1 MMREIFNYNVNNIDN
16 NFNFIVKGV
25 STISKP
31 KNNSVIFLNKADL
44 NLLENL
50 KEIKESVIFLKNTL
64 TVKELEDKNIV
75 KYVDNPRLE
84 FAKFLNFLLKNIKKN
99 KTFKFNQLGYYH
111 GENITI
117 GENVLIEPFVRL
129 GNNIKIGNNTIIKS
143 GVIIEDNVIIG
154 ENCYIR
160 ENSIIGGEDFGIE
173 TDIDGSTVRIPHFG
187 GVRIGNNVEIGAG
200 STVCS
205 GTIEETIVEDYVK
218 VDYSVNVGHN
228 TRIGRG
234 TLICSGALIGGSST
248 LGNNVFIGMNASIKS
263 KMIIGNNAVIGM
275 GSIICN
281 YINDGEIFTN
291 EMADKLENIKVI
303 RNLKQK
309 ILKREKNE

>member
-1 MMREIFNYNVNNIDN
+1 MREIFNYNVNNIDS
-16 NFNFIVKGV
+16 NFNFVVKGV
-25 STISKP
+25 STVFNP
-31 KNNSVIFLNKADL
+31 KNNSIIFLNKSNLD
-44 NLLENL
+44 LLENL
-50 KEIKESVIFLKNTL
+50 KEIKESLIFLKNTL
-64 TVKELEDKNIV
+64 TVKELEYQNIV

-84 FAKFLNFLLKNIKKN
+84 FAKFLNFLLKSIKKN
-99 KTFKFNQLGYYH
+99 KTFKFNHLGYYH

-187 GVRIGNNVEIGAG
+187 GVRIGNN
-200 STVCS
+200 
-205 GTIEETIVEDYVK
+205 
-218 VDYSVNVGHN
+218 
-228 TRIGRG
+228 
-234 TLICSGALIGGSST
+234 
-248 LGNNVFIGMNASIKS
+248 
-263 KMIIGNNAVIGM
+263 AVIGM

-291 EMADKLENIKVI
+291 EMADKLENIKII

-309 ILKREKNE
+309 ILKRRIK

>member
-1 MMREIFNYNVNNIDN
+1 MREIFNYNVNNIDS
-16 NFNFIVKGV
+16 NFNFVVKGV
-25 STISKP
+25 STVFNP
-31 KNNSVIFLNKADL
+31 KNNSIIFLNKSNLD
-44 NLLENL
+44 LLENL
-50 KEIKESVIFLKNTL
+50 KEIKESLIFLKNTL
-64 TVKELEDKNIV
+64 TVKELEYQNIV

-84 FAKFLNFLLKNIKKN
+84 FAKFLNFLLKSIKKN
-99 KTFKFNQLGYYH
+99 KTFKFNHLGYYH

-248 LGNNVFIGMNASIKS
+248 LGKNVFIGMNASIKS
-263 KMIIGNNAVIGM
+263 KIIIGNNAVIGM

-291 EMADKLENIKVI
+291 EMADKLENIKII

-309 ILKREKNE
+309 ILKRRIK

>member
-1 MMREIFNYNVNNIDN
+1 MREIFNYNVNNIDY
-16 NFNFIVKGV
+16 NFNFVVKGV
-25 STISKP
+25 STVLNP
-31 KNNSVIFLNKADL
+31 KNNSIIFLNKPNLD
-44 NLLENL
+44 LLENL

-64 TVKELEDKNIV
+64 TVKELEYQNIV

-99 KTFKFNQLGYYH
+99 KTFKFNHLGYYH

-291 EMADKLENIKVI
+291 EMADKLENIKII

-309 ILKREKNE
+309 ILKRRIK

>member
-1 MMREIFNYNVNNIDN
+1 MMREIFNYNVNNIEN

-25 STISKP
+25 STVLNP
-31 KNNSVIFLNKADL
+31 KNNSIIFLNKSDL
-44 NLLENL
+44 DLLKNL
-50 KEIKESVIFLKNTL
+50 KEIKESIIFLKNGL
-64 TVKELEDKNIV
+64 VAKKLESENIV
-75 KYVDNPRLE
+75 RYVDNPRLE
-84 FAKFLNFLLKNIKKN
+84 FAKLLNFLSKNIKKN
-99 KTFKFNQLGYYH
+99 KTFKFNQSGYYH

-117 GENVLIEPFVRL
+117 GESVIIEPFVRL

-173 TDIDGSTVRIPHFG
+173 TDTDGSTVRIPHFG
-187 GVRIGNNVEIGAG
+187 GVKIGNNVEIGAG

-228 TRIGRG
+228 TKIGRG
-234 TLICSGALIGGSST
+234 TLICAGALIGGSSI
-248 LGNNVFIGMNASIKS
+248 LGSNVFVGMNASIKS
-263 KMIIGNNAVIGM
+263 KMLIGNNAVVGM
-275 GSIICN
+275 GSIICTH
-281 YINDGEIFTN
+281 INDGEIFTN
-291 EMADKLENIKVI
+291 EMADKLENVKII
-303 RNLKQK
+303 RNLKQR
-309 ILKREKNE
+309 ILKRGIK

>member
-1 MMREIFNYNVNNIDN
+1 MREIFNYNVNNIDS
-16 NFNFIVKGV
+16 NFNFVVKGV
-25 STISKP
+25 STVFNP
-31 KNNSVIFLNKADL
+31 KNNSIIFLNKSNLD
-44 NLLENL
+44 LLENL
-50 KEIKESVIFLKNTL
+50 KEIKESLIFLKNTL
-64 TVKELEDKNIV
+64 TVKELEYENIV

-84 FAKFLNFLLKNIKKN
+84 FAKFLNFLLKSIKKN
-99 KTFKFNQLGYYH
+99 KTFKFNHLGYYY
-111 GENITI
+111 GENVTI

-205 GTIEETIVEDYVK
+205 ETIEETIVEDYVK

-248 LGNNVFIGMNASIKS
+248 LGNNVFIGMNASIKN

-291 EMADKLENIKVI
+291 EMADKLENIKII

-309 ILKREKNE
+309 ILKRRIK

>member
-1 MMREIFNYNVNNIDN
+1 MREIFNYNVNNIDY
-16 NFNFIVKGV
+16 NFNFVVKGV
-25 STISKP
+25 STVLNP
-31 KNNSVIFLNKADL
+31 KNNSIIFLNKPNLD
-44 NLLENL
+44 LLENL

-64 TVKELEDKNIV
+64 TVKELEYQNIV

-84 FAKFLNFLLKNIKKN
+84 FAKFLNFLVKSIKKN
-99 KTFKFNQLGYYH
+99 KTFKFNHLGYYH

-291 EMADKLENIKVI
+291 EMADKLENIKII

-309 ILKREKNE
+309 ILKRRIK

>member
-1 MMREIFNYNVNNIDN
+1 MREIFNYNVNNIDY
-16 NFNFIVKGV
+16 NFNFVVKGV
-25 STISKP
+25 STVLNP
-31 KNNSVIFLNKADL
+31 KNNSIIFLNKPNLD
-44 NLLENL
+44 LLENL

-64 TVKELEDKNIV
+64 TVKELEYQNIV

-84 FAKFLNFLLKNIKKN
+84 FAKFLNFLLKSIKKN
-99 KTFKFNQLGYYH
+99 KTFKFNHLGYYH

-218 VDYSVNVGHN
+218 IDYSVNVGHN

-234 TLICSGALIGGSST
+234 TLICSGALIGGSSI
-248 LGNNVFIGMNASIKS
+248 LGNNVFVGMNASIKS

-291 EMADKLENIKVI
+291 EMADKLENIKII

-309 ILKREKNE
+309 ILKRRIK

>member
-1 MMREIFNYNVNNIDN
+1 MREIFNYNVNNIDS
-16 NFNFIVKGV
+16 NFNFVVKGV
-25 STISKP
+25 STVFNP
-31 KNNSVIFLNKADL
+31 KNNSIIFLNKSNLD
-44 NLLENL
+44 LLENL
-50 KEIKESVIFLKNTL
+50 KEIKESLIFLKNTL
-64 TVKELEDKNIV
+64 TVKELEYENIV

-84 FAKFLNFLLKNIKKN
+84 FAKFLNFLLKSIKKN
-99 KTFKFNQLGYYH
+99 KTFKFNHLGYYY
-111 GENITI
+111 GENVTI

-291 EMADKLENIKVI
+291 EMADKLENIKII

-309 ILKREKNE
+309 ILKRGIK